1 MKETDISNINLK
13 KESKK
18 IIMKQGSTFIYF
30 NVGYAAGLICFL
42 ILFYINI
49 KFIFLTNFIIIAS
62 ITLLIIKLAYWYY
75 IRETLKNINSTDKQK
90 YFLLRLT
97 FCILTYIS
105 PVYCI
110 IQEPHLVVSHYVSI
124 ITFAIVI
131 VLAIIGMF
139 IERWLFF
146 TDSKHSANSYYEND
160 AI

>member
-1 MKETDISNINLK
+1 MKL
-13 KESKK
+13 
-18 IIMKQGSTFIYF
+18 GSAFIYL
-30 NVGYAAGLICFL
+30 NLSYAAGLICFL

-49 KFIFLTNFIIIAS
+49 QIIFLTNFIIIVS

-75 IRETLKNINSTDKQK
+75 IRKTLQNINSIDKQK
-90 YFLLRLT
+90 YFLFRLT

-110 IQEPHLVVSHYVSI
+110 FQEPHLVVSHYVST
-124 ITFAIVI
+124 ITYTIVT

-146 TDSKHSANSYYEND
+146 TESKHSANLYYEND